1 MQKAHQCIETML
13 GTHRLVSFPNTI
25 ALESEAENQ
34 STHKH
39 GCQMTTAF
47 SSKIHELYMGQF
59 PKMLADLS
67 DLSVSSFEECVNI
80 EKF

>member
-34 STHKH
+34 STHKQ
-39 GCQMTTAF
+39 GCQMTTVF
-47 SSKIHELYMGQF
+47 LSKIHELYMGQF
-59 PKMLADLS
+59 PKMFDLS
-67 DLSVSSFEECVNI
+67 DLSVLSFEECANI